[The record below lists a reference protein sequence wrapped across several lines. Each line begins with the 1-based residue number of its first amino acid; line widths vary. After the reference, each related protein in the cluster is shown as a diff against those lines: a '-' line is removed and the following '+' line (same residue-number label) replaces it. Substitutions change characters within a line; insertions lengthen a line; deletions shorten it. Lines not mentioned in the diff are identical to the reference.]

1 MADIYL
7 EKDINVSLRA
17 VVEYDSDGQSL
28 TANLREENEIQVEIH
43 KEESAEDKDDKEE
56 FQKIIFVDFQL
67 VPLFD

>member
-7 EKDINVSLRA
+7 ETDINVSLRA

-56 FQKIIFVDFQL
+56 F
-67 VPLFD
+67 